1 MVTFNCLC
9 QKYTLK
15 EIYIRAH
22 ANKLYLPVDWNGMI
36 PSYVYVVEAAGGPAD
51 LPSVVYQRDVLHGDF
66 D

>member
-1 MVTFNCLC
+1 
-9 QKYTLK
+9 
-15 EIYIRAH
+15 
-22 ANKLYLPVDWNGMI
+22 MI